1 MASQKNKWLILI
13 SFFCVYLFWGGTYL
27 GMKFALVSFPP
38 FIMAGIRHTTAGII
52 LSTFALI
59 KKETFP
65 TKKEILNAG
74 LVGALLLLG
83 GNGLV
88 AYAEMRVPSSIAS
101 LIIASV
107 PLWIS
112 GLNWISGDKKKPSL
126 LEFVGL
132 FLGFAGIIV
141 LVFQGSNSS
150 TNIDV
155 IGIIL
160 LLIASLSWSIGSLY
174 SKRANMPKSSFYNIS
189 FQMLVGGFLLLIF
202 SMLLGEYK
210 SFNVSNITTQSLF
223 AMFYL
228 ILFGSIL
235 AYSAYIWLFKNVNPT
250 LASTYAFVNPVVALI
265 LGWSLASEVLS
276 TQAIIASILI
286 IGAVVILTLS
296 KRKA

>member
-1 MASQKNKWLILI
+1 MASQKNKWLIPVA
-13 SFFCVYLFWGGTYL
+13 FFCVYVFWGGTYL

-38 FIMAGIRHTTAGII
+38 FIMAGIRHTTAGLI
-52 LSTFALI
+52 LSTIAFI
-59 KKETFP
+59 KKESFP

-112 GLNWISGDKKKPSL
+112 GLNWIGGDKKKPST

-132 FLGFAGIIV
+132 FLGFTGILV
-141 LVFQGSNSS
+141 LAFQGSNTSM
-150 TNIDV
+150 NIDV
-155 IGIIL
+155 IGIAL
-160 LLIASLSWSIGSLY
+160 LLIASFSWSIGSLY
-174 SKRANMPKSSFYNIS
+174 SKRSEMPKSSFFNVS
-189 FQMLVGGFLLLIF
+189 FQMLVGGTLLLIF
-202 SMLLGEYK
+202 STLLGEYK
-210 SFNVSNITTQSLF
+210 LFNPSNITTQSLY

-228 ILFGSIL
+228 IVFGSII

-250 LASTYAFVNPVVALI
+250 LASTNAFVNPVVALI
-265 LGWSLASEVLS
+265 LGWSLANEVLS
-276 TQAIIASILI
+276 PQAIIASILI
-286 IGAVVILTLS
+286 IVAVVIITLS
-296 KRKA
+296 KRNK

>member
-13 SFFCVYLFWGGTYL
+13 AFFCVYVFWGGTYL

-38 FIMAGIRHTTAGII
+38 FIMAGIRHTSAGLI
-52 LSTFALI
+52 LSTIAFI
-59 KKETFP
+59 KKESFP

-74 LVGALLLLG
+74 FVGALLLLG

-112 GLNWISGDKKKPSL
+112 GLNWVGGDKKKPST

-132 FLGFAGIIV
+132 FLGFTGILV
-141 LVFQGSNSS
+141 LAFQGSN
-150 TNIDV
+150 TTMNIDV
-155 IGIIL
+155 IGIAL
-160 LLIASLSWSIGSLY
+160 LLIASFSWSVGSLY
-174 SKRANMPKSSFYNIS
+174 SKRSEMPKSSFYNVS
-189 FQMLVGGFLLLIF
+189 FQMLVGGTLLLIF
-202 SMLLGEYK
+202 STLLGEYK
-210 SFNVSNITTQSLF
+210 LFNPSNITTQSIM

-228 ILFGSIL
+228 IVFGSII

-250 LASTYAFVNPVVALI
+250 LASTNAFVNPVVALI
-265 LGWSLASEVLS
+265 LGWSLANEVLS
-276 TQAIIASILI
+276 PQAIIASILI

-296 KRKA
+296 KRNK

>member
-65 TKKEILNAG
+65 TKKEILSAG

-101 LIIASV
+101 LIIASI

>member
-1 MASQKNKWLILI
+1 MISQKNKWLILI
-13 SFFCVYLFWGGTYL
+13 SFFCVYIFWGGTYL

-38 FIMAGIRHTTAGII
+38 FIMAGIRHTTAGMILFII
-52 LSTFALI
+52 ALI
-59 KKETFP
+59 KKESFP

-74 LVGALLLLG
+74 LVGGLLLLG

-88 AYAEMRVPSSIAS
+88 AYAEIRVPSSIAS

-112 GLNWISGDKKKPSL
+112 GINWISGDKKKPSI
-126 LEFVGL
+126 LEFIGL
-132 FLGFAGIIV
+132 LLGFTGIIV
-141 LVFQGSNSS
+141 LAFQGSNLS

-160 LLIASLSWSIGSLY
+160 LLIASFSWSIGSLY
-174 SKRANMPKSSFYNIS
+174 SKRTNMPKSSFYNVS
-189 FQMLVGGFLLLIF
+189 FQMLMGGFLLLNF
-202 SMLLGEYK
+202 SILLGEYK
-210 SFNVSNITTQSLF
+210 LFNISNITYKSLF

-235 AYSAYIWLFKNVNPT
+235 AYSAYIWLLKNVNPT
-250 LASTYAFVNPVVALI
+250 LASTNAFVNPVVALI
-265 LGWSLASEVLS
+265 LGWRLANEVLN

-286 IGAVVILTLS
+286 IGAVIILTLS
-296 KRKA
+296 KRKV